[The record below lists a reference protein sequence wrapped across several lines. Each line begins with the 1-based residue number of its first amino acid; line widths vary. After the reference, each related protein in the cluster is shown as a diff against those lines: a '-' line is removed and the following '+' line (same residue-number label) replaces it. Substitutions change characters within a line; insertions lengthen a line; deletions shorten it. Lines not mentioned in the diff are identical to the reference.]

1 MNCLII
7 IEATNENQKKKKQSI
22 KEIIINIDNWGESV
36 IVVGQLCRSMP
47 FEQMI

>member
-7 IEATNENQKKKKQSI
+7 IEATNENQKKKQSI